1 MKAVIQRVNGVSL
14 VIDGAEHSRI
24 GRGLLILL
32 GVKEGDTPENGT
44 LLAKKCGE
52 IRIFED
58 EQGKMNRSVKDVGG
72 EIMVVSNFT
81 LYADCS
87 HGRRPSFIAAARPEQ
102 AIPLYEKFLEEVAG
116 FAGVPVQSGV
126 FGADMKITLLNDGP
140 VTLVLDTAE
149 L

>member
-32 GVKEGDTPENGT
+32 GVREGDTPENGT

>member
-32 GVKEGDTPENGT
+32 GVREGDTPENGT

-58 EQGKMNRSVKDVGG
+58 EPVKK
-72 EIMVVSNFT
+72 S
-81 LYADCS
+81 L
-87 HGRRPSFIAAARPEQ
+87 
-102 AIPLYEKFLEEVAG
+102 
-116 FAGVPVQSGV
+116 
-126 FGADMKITLLNDGP
+126 
-140 VTLVLDTAE
+140 
-149 L
+149 